1 MLLLMIFITIFI
13 FKPVINEVRGTNNQ
27 PDLIVYSADVDKLR
41 VNLNEKVE
49 LTGIVYYG
57 GTSTPPAS
65 GSSALRFDGAD
76 YVKVSD
82 SATLRNAGDDER
94 TLSFW
99 MYINSFDEGSGAVII
114 RLGTINNM
122 FQLSIDA
129 SNGIWCRGETA
140 TDGRSISTGFTYSD
154 FAGSWQH
161 IVVVTDGSYLRCYC
175 NTVVSGGVWPLTGNW
190 DDISVDLYYPGSTNR
205 FDIIFDDIRIYNRAL
220 SADDVSELYTGTYTN
235 KTSLILY
242 HDLDGDS
249 RDESGNSNH
258 GTNYGAVWTDGY
270 ANIDVKVELGHMLMQ
285 SVSMINSSDG
295 SFTIPITAENKV
307 GQYNY
312 NVYTT
317 TDKNSVQNQTVE
329 VIVDRFK
336 VISIS
341 ADDDRRNVD
350 TSVTLNVTIHYEYDD
365 TVIITGSFTLNGL
378 TLSHQGSGMWQTTDY
393 KDAVQAFTYDSVNG
407 SRDIYGLS
415 AVNMNN
421 QSLTVTW
428 DRLEILFESLPDE
441 WPYQGEDVTLNWMI
455 TRQYDNSAVTKFI
468 INITK
473 DDILWKTDLTVNS
486 TTDVDEEAVSHTYN
500 CSYVA
505 DNAYGLTAW
514 TSNSITVTWEEVGK
528 PSPEPASPIL
538 IFNKIDPMLLTVLVA
553 AFVWGIM
560 VVSVALI
567 IRR

>member
-1 MLLLMIFITIFI
+1 MLLLMIFITIFN
-13 FKPVINEVRGTNNQ
+13 FKPVINEARGTNNQ

-41 VNLNEKVE
+41 INPSEKVE
-49 LTGIVYYG
+49 LTGIVYYE

-65 GSSALRFDGAD
+65 GSSALRFDGTD

-94 TLSFW
+94 TLSLW
-99 MYINSFDEGSGAVII
+99 IYINSFDEASAAVII
-114 RLGTINNM
+114 RLGTTNNM
-122 FQLSIDA
+122 FQLSINA
-129 SNGIWCRGETA
+129 SNVIWCRGETA

-242 HDLDGDS
+242 HDLDGDC

-341 ADDDRRNVD
+341 ADDDRRDVG
-350 TSVTLNVTIHYEYDD
+350 TVGTINVTINYKFDN
-365 TVIITGSFTLNGL
+365 TAVTTGFFTLNSL
-378 TLSHQGSGMWQTTDY
+378 TLSHQGSGVWQTTDG
-393 KDAVQAFTYDSVNG
+393 KSSVQALTYGAVNG
-407 SRDIYGLS
+407 SGDTYGLTT
-415 AVNMNN
+415 VNMNN
-421 QSLTVTW
+421 QSVTVIW
-428 DRLEILFESLPDE
+428 DMLEVVFEASPDE
-441 WPYQGEDVTLNWMI
+441 WPYQGDAVVLNLVI
-455 TRQYDNSAVTKFI
+455 TRLYDGSLVTNFMMDL
-468 INITK
+468 TK
-473 DDILWKTDLTVNS
+473 DGILWRDDLTTNS
-486 TTDVDEEAVSHTYN
+486 TTDVEEEAGSHTYN
-500 CSYVA
+500 CSKIE
-505 DNAYGLTAW
+505 DNMYGLTMW
-514 TSNSITVTWEEVGK
+514 TSTPLAVSWEETGQ
-528 PSPEPASPIL
+528 PLPEPAVPIYM
-538 IFNKIDPMLLTVLVA
+538 IYIDPMSLTLIFVAFTWVIIVLA
-553 AFVWGIM
+553 
-560 VVSVALI
+560 VALI
-567 IRR
+567 LRR